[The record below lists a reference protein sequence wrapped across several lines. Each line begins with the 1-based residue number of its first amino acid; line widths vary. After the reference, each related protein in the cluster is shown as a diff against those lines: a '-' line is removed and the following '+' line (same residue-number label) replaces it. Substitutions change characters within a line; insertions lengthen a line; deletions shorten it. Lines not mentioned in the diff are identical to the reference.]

1 MKIADVLTRKAI
13 AEVVTIASTATVRD
27 LLGVLAEHGIGACV
41 VSGDDTAVAG
51 IVSERDVV
59 RRLHENDA
67 LLAAEVSSIMTTEV
81 ETCAPEATI
90 DEILGIM
97 TKRRIRHMPVVSD
110 GALVGIVSI
119 GDLVKHRIDQLAF
132 ERDQLEAY
140 VHQTERA

>member
-27 LLGVLAEHGIGACV
+27 LLGVLSEHGIGACV
-41 VSGDDTAVAG
+41 VSTDDAAVAG

-67 LLAAEVSSIMTTEV
+67 LLAAEVSSIMTAEV

-97 TKRRIRHMPVVSD
+97 TKRRIRHMPVVSPD
-110 GALVGIVSI
+110 GDLVGIVSI

-140 VHQTERA
+140 VHQT

>member
-67 LLAAEVSSIMTTEV
+67 LLAAEVSSIMTAEV

-97 TKRRIRHMPVVSD
+97 TKRRIRHMPVVSPD
-110 GALVGIVSI
+110 GDLVGIVSI

-140 VHQTERA
+140 VHQT

>member
-13 AEVVTIASTATVRD
+13 AEVVTIASSATVRD
-27 LLGVLAEHGIGACV
+27 LIGVLSEHSIGACV
-41 VSGDDTAVAG
+41 VSDDGAGVNG

-59 RRLHENDA
+59 RRLHDNDA
-67 LLAAEVSSIMTTEV
+67 LLAAEVSSIMTATV
-81 ETCAPEATI
+81 ETCDPEATI

-97 TKRRIRHMPVVSD
+97 TKRRIRHMPVVSAD
-110 GALVGIVSI
+110 GGLVGIVSI

-140 VHQTERA
+140 VHQT

>member
-41 VSGDDTAVAG
+41 VSSDGTSVAG

-67 LLAAEVSSIMTTEV
+67 LLAAEVSSIMTAEV

-97 TKRRIRHMPVVSD
+97 TKRRIRHMPVVSPD

-140 VHQTERA
+140 VHQT

>member
-27 LLGVLAEHGIGACV
+27 LLGVLAEHSIGACV
-41 VSGDDTAVAG
+41 VSGDGTAAAG

-67 LLAAEVSSIMTTEV
+67 LLAAEVSTIMTSEV

-90 DEILGIM
+90 DEILAIM
-97 TKRRIRHMPVVSD
+97 TTRRIRHMPVVSAD
-110 GALVGIVSI
+110 GDLVGIVSI

-140 VHQTERA
+140 VHQT

>member
-27 LLGVLAEHGIGACV
+27 LLGVLAEHRIGACV
-41 VSGDDTAVAG
+41 VSSDSTAVAG

-67 LLAAEVSSIMTTEV
+67 LLAAEVSSIMTAEV

-97 TKRRIRHMPVVSD
+97 TTRRIRHMPVVSPD
-110 GALVGIVSI
+110 GGLVGIVSI

-140 VHQTERA
+140 VHQT

>member
-13 AEVVTIASTATVRD
+13 TEVVTIASTATVRD

-41 VSGDDTAVAG
+41 VSGEGTSAAG

-67 LLAAEVSSIMTTEV
+67 LLAAEVSTIMTSEV

-97 TKRRIRHMPVVSD
+97 TTRRIRHMPVVSAD
-110 GALVGIVSI
+110 GELVGIVSI

-140 VHQTERA
+140 VHQT

>member
-27 LLGVLAEHGIGACV
+27 LLGVLSEHGIGACV
-41 VSGDDTAVAG
+41 VSGDGTAVAG

-67 LLAAEVSSIMTTEV
+67 LLAAEVSSIMTAEV

-97 TKRRIRHMPVVSD
+97 TKRRIRHMPVVSPD
-110 GALVGIVSI
+110 GSLVGIVSI

-140 VHQTERA
+140 VHQT

>member
-41 VSGDDTAVAG
+41 VSDGTAVDG

-67 LLAAEVSSIMTTEV
+67 LLAAEVSSIMTAEV
-81 ETCAPEATI
+81 ETCDPDATI
-90 DEILGIM
+90 DDILGIM
-97 TKRRIRHMPVVSD
+97 TKRRIRHMPVVSAD
-110 GALVGIVSI
+110 GGLVGIVSI

-140 VHQTERA
+140 VHQT

>member
-27 LLGVLAEHGIGACV
+27 LIGVLAEHGIGACV
-41 VSGDDTAVAG
+41 VSGDGTAVAG

-67 LLAAEVSSIMTTEV
+67 LLAAEVSSIMTAEV

-97 TKRRIRHMPVVSD
+97 TKRRIRHMPVVSPD

-140 VHQTERA
+140 VHQT

>member
-27 LLGVLAEHGIGACV
+27 LLGVLSEHGIGACV
-41 VSGDDTAVAG
+41 VSGDGTAVAG

-67 LLAAEVSSIMTTEV
+67 LLAAEVSSIMTAEV
-81 ETCAPEATI
+81 ETCAPAATI

-97 TKRRIRHMPVVSD
+97 TKRRIRHMPVVSPD
-110 GALVGIVSI
+110 GSLVGIVSI

-140 VHQTERA
+140 VHQT

>member
-27 LLGVLAEHGIGACV
+27 LLGVLSEHGIGACV
-41 VSGDDTAVAG
+41 VSGDGTAVAG

-67 LLAAEVSSIMTTEV
+67 LLAAEVSSIMTAEV

-97 TKRRIRHMPVVSD
+97 TKRRIRHMPVVSPD
-110 GALVGIVSI
+110 GDLVGIVSI

-140 VHQTERA
+140 VHQT

>member
-41 VSGDDTAVAG
+41 VSGDGSAVEG

-67 LLAAEVSSIMTTEV
+67 LLAAEVSSIMTAEV

-90 DEILGIM
+90 DEIMGIM
-97 TKRRIRHMPVVSD
+97 TTRRIRHMPVVSAD
-110 GALVGIVSI
+110 GGLVGIVSI

-140 VHQTERA
+140 VHQT

>member
-41 VSGDDTAVAG
+41 VSSDGVEVAG

-67 LLAAEVSSIMTTEV
+67 LLAAEVSSIMTAEV

-97 TKRRIRHMPVVSD
+97 TQRRIRHMPVVSAD
-110 GALVGIVSI
+110 GGLVGIVSI

-140 VHQTERA
+140 VHQT

>member
-27 LLGVLAEHGIGACV
+27 LLGVLAEHSIGACV
-41 VSGDDTAVAG
+41 VSSDGTEVAG

-59 RRLHENDA
+59 RRLYENDA
-67 LLAAEVSSIMTTEV
+67 LLSAEISSIMTTEV

-90 DEILGIM
+90 DDILGTM
-97 TKRRIRHMPVVSD
+97 TKRRIRHMPVVSTD
-110 GALVGIVSI
+110 GDLVGIVSI

-140 VHQTERA
+140 VHQT

>member
-27 LLGVLAEHGIGACV
+27 LLGVLAEHSIGACIV
-41 VSGDDTAVAG
+41 NGDDSPVAG

-59 RRLHENDA
+59 RSLHENDA
-67 LLAAEVSSIMTTEV
+67 LLTDEVSSIMTTEV
-81 ETCAPEATI
+81 ETCAPEAAI
-90 DEILGIM
+90 DDILAIM
-97 TKRRIRHMPVVSD
+97 TTRRIRHMPVVSTD
-110 GALVGIVSI
+110 GDLVGIVSI

-140 VHQTERA
+140 VHQT

>member
-13 AEVVTIASTATVRD
+13 AEVVTIASTATVRE

-41 VSGDDTAVAG
+41 VSSDGSEVAG

-67 LLAAEVSSIMTTEV
+67 LLAAEVSTIMTAEV

-90 DEILGIM
+90 DEIMGIM
-97 TKRRIRHMPVVSD
+97 TKRRIRHMPVVSAD

-140 VHQTERA
+140 VHQT

>member
-41 VSGDDTAVAG
+41 VSGDGSAVEG

-67 LLAAEVSSIMTTEV
+67 LLAAEVSSIMTAEV
-81 ETCAPEATI
+81 ETCAPEATV
-90 DEILGIM
+90 DEIMGIM
-97 TKRRIRHMPVVSD
+97 TKRRIRHMPVVSAD
-110 GALVGIVSI
+110 GGLVGIVSI

-140 VHQTERA
+140 VHQT

>member
-27 LLGVLAEHGIGACV
+27 LLGVLAEHSIGACV
-41 VSGDDTAVAG
+41 VSSDGTAVAG

-81 ETCAPEATI
+81 ETCDPEATI

-97 TKRRIRHMPVVSD
+97 TARRIRHMPVVAD

-140 VHQTERA
+140 VHQT

>member
-27 LLGVLAEHGIGACV
+27 LLGVLSEHGIGACV
-41 VSGDDTAVAG
+41 VSTDGTAVAG

-67 LLAAEVSSIMTTEV
+67 LLAAEVSSIMTAEV

-97 TKRRIRHMPVVSD
+97 TKRRIRHMPVVSPD
-110 GALVGIVSI
+110 GGLVGIVSI

-140 VHQTERA
+140 VHQT

>member
-27 LLGVLAEHGIGACV
+27 LLGVLSEHGIGACV
-41 VSGDDTAVAG
+41 VSGDGTAVAG

-67 LLAAEVSSIMTTEV
+67 LLAAEVSSIMTAEV
-81 ETCAPEATI
+81 ETCAPDATI

-97 TKRRIRHMPVVSD
+97 TKRRIRHMPVVAD

-140 VHQTERA
+140 VHQT

>member
-41 VSGDDTAVAG
+41 VSGDGTEVAG

-90 DEILGIM
+90 DEIMGIM
-97 TKRRIRHMPVVSD
+97 TKRRIRHMPVVSAD
-110 GALVGIVSI
+110 GGLVGIVSI

-140 VHQTERA
+140 VHQT

>member
-27 LLGVLAEHGIGACV
+27 LLGVLSEHGIGACV
-41 VSGDDTAVAG
+41 VSGDGTAVAG

-67 LLAAEVSSIMTTEV
+67 LLAAEVSSIMTAEV

-97 TKRRIRHMPVVSD
+97 TKRRIRHMPVVSPD
-110 GALVGIVSI
+110 GGLVGIVSI

-140 VHQTERA
+140 VHQT

>member
-27 LLGVLAEHGIGACV
+27 LLGVLSEHGIGACV
-41 VSGDDTAVAG
+41 VSGDGTAVAG

-67 LLAAEVSSIMTTEV
+67 LLAAEVSSIMTAEV

-97 TKRRIRHMPVVSD
+97 TKRRIRHMPVVSPD

-140 VHQTERA
+140 VHQT

>member
-27 LLGVLAEHGIGACV
+27 LLGVLAEHSIGACV
-41 VSGDDTAVAG
+41 VSGDGTAVAG

-81 ETCAPEATI
+81 ETCDPEATI

-97 TKRRIRHMPVVSD
+97 TTRRIRHMPVVSD
-110 GALVGIVSI
+110 DRLVGIVSI

-140 VHQTERA
+140 VHQT

>member
-27 LLGVLAEHGIGACV
+27 LLGVLSEHGIGACV
-41 VSGDDTAVAG
+41 VSSDSTAVAG

-67 LLAAEVSSIMTTEV
+67 LLAAEVSSIMTAEV
-81 ETCAPEATI
+81 ETCVPEATI
-90 DEILGIM
+90 DEILAIM
-97 TKRRIRHMPVVSD
+97 TKRRIRHMPVVSPD
-110 GALVGIVSI
+110 GDLVGIVSI

-140 VHQTERA
+140 VHQT

>member
-41 VSGDDTAVAG
+41 VSGDGTAVAG

-67 LLAAEVSSIMTTEV
+67 LLAAEVSSIMTAEV

-97 TKRRIRHMPVVSD
+97 TQRRIRHMPVVSAD
-110 GALVGIVSI
+110 GDLVGIVSI

-140 VHQTERA
+140 VHQT

>member
-27 LLGVLAEHGIGACV
+27 LLGVLSEHGIGACV
-41 VSGDDTAVAG
+41 VSGDGTAVAG

-67 LLAAEVSSIMTTEV
+67 LLAAEVSSIMTSEV

-97 TKRRIRHMPVVSD
+97 TKRRIRHMPVVSPD
-110 GALVGIVSI
+110 GDLVGIVSI

-140 VHQTERA
+140 VHQT

>member
-41 VSGDDTAVAG
+41 VSGDGSEVAG

-67 LLAAEVSSIMTTEV
+67 LLAAEVSSIMTAEV

-97 TKRRIRHMPVVSD
+97 TKRRIRHMPVVSAD
-110 GALVGIVSI
+110 GGLVGIVSI

-140 VHQTERA
+140 VHQT

>member
-27 LLGVLAEHGIGACV
+27 LLGVLSEHGIGACV
-41 VSGDDTAVAG
+41 VSGDGTAVAG

-67 LLAAEVSSIMTTEV
+67 LLAAEVSTIMTAEV

-97 TKRRIRHMPVVSD
+97 TKRRIRHMPVVSPD
-110 GALVGIVSI
+110 GSLVGIVSI

-140 VHQTERA
+140 VHQT

>member
-27 LLGVLAEHGIGACV
+27 LIGVLADHGIGACV
-41 VSGDDTAVAG
+41 VSGDGTAVAG

-67 LLAAEVSSIMTTEV
+67 LLAAEVSSIMTAEV

-97 TKRRIRHMPVVSD
+97 TKRRIRHMPVVSPD

-140 VHQTERA
+140 VHQT

>member
-27 LLGVLAEHGIGACV
+27 LLGVLSEHGIGACV
-41 VSGDDTAVAG
+41 VSGDGAAVAG

-67 LLAAEVSSIMTTEV
+67 LLAAEVSSIMTAEV

-97 TKRRIRHMPVVSD
+97 TKRRIRHMPVVSPD
-110 GALVGIVSI
+110 GSLVGIVSI

-140 VHQTERA
+140 VHQT

>member
-27 LLGVLAEHGIGACV
+27 LLGMLAEHGIGACV
-41 VSGDDTAVAG
+41 VSADGIPVAG

-59 RRLHENDA
+59 RRLHDDDA
-67 LLAAEVSSIMTTEV
+67 LLAAEVSSIMTAEV
-81 ETCAPEATI
+81 ETCAPGATI
-90 DEILGIM
+90 DEILAIM
-97 TKRRIRHMPVVSD
+97 TTRRIRHMPVVSD

-140 VHQTERA
+140 VHQT

>member
-27 LLGVLAEHGIGACV
+27 LLGVLSEHGIGACV
-41 VSGDDTAVAG
+41 VSGDGTAVAG

-67 LLAAEVSSIMTTEV
+67 LLAAEVSSIMTAEV

-97 TKRRIRHMPVVSD
+97 TKRRIRHMPVISPD
-110 GALVGIVSI
+110 GSLVGIVSI

-140 VHQTERA
+140 VHQT

>member
-59 RRLHENDA
+59 RRLHENDT

-97 TKRRIRHMPVVSD
+97 TARRIRHMPVVSPD
-110 GALVGIVSI
+110 GDLVGIVSI

-140 VHQTERA
+140 VHQT

>member
-41 VSGDDTAVAG
+41 VSGDGTPVAG

-67 LLAAEVSSIMTTEV
+67 LLTAEVSSIMTASV

-97 TKRRIRHMPVVSD
+97 TERRIRHMPVVDAD
-110 GALVGIVSI
+110 GELAGIVSI

-140 VHQTERA
+140 VHQT

>member
-13 AEVVTIASTATVRD
+13 AEVVTIAPTATVRD

-41 VSGDDTAVAG
+41 VSGEGAAVAG

-67 LLAAEVSSIMTTEV
+67 LLAAEVSSIMTAEV

-90 DEILGIM
+90 DEIMGIM
-97 TKRRIRHMPVVSD
+97 TTRRIRHMPVVSAD
-110 GALVGIVSI
+110 GDLVGIVSI

-140 VHQTERA
+140 VHQT

>member
-41 VSGDDTAVAG
+41 VSSDGTDVAG

-67 LLAAEVSSIMTTEV
+67 LLSAEVSSIMTSSV

-97 TKRRIRHMPVVSD
+97 TKRRIRHMPVVSAD
-110 GALVGIVSI
+110 GDLAGIVSI

-140 VHQTERA
+140 VHQT

>member
-13 AEVVTIASTATVRD
+13 AEVVTIASTATVRE

-41 VSGDDTAVAG
+41 VSSDGSEVAG

-67 LLAAEVSSIMTTEV
+67 LLAAEVSTIMTAEV

-90 DEILGIM
+90 DEIMGIM
-97 TKRRIRHMPVVSD
+97 TQRRIRHMPVVSAD

-140 VHQTERA
+140 VHQT